1 MAEAQRLV
9 AELGLGDRVEWQL
22 RFINDS
28 EIAPLMER
36 STLCVLPY
44 RKIDSSGVLATA
56 LGMGRPAVVTDVGAL
71 PDAIRDFGAGRVVP
85 PDDPDALAEACAEVL
100 ADPLPAYEGALA
112 ARRALTWDVAAEQ
125 HEQVYREVIA

>member
-1 MAEAQRLV
+1 AVAQARRLV
-9 AELGLGDRVEWQL
+9 GELGLADRVEWQL
-22 RFINDS
+22 RFVGAD

-56 LGMGRPAVVTDVGAL
+56 LGHGRPAVVTDVGGL

-85 PDDPDALAEACAEVL
+85 PDDPAALADACVELL
-100 ADPLPAYEGALA
+100 ADPAALERAYGGTELA
-112 ARRALTWDVAAEQ
+112 RQALTWDA
-125 HEQVYREVIA
+125 

>member
-1 MAEAQRLV
+1 
-9 AELGLGDRVEWQL
+9 
-22 RFINDS
+22 
-28 EIAPLMER
+28 MER

-56 LGMGRPAVVTDVGAL
+56 LGMGRPAVVTDVAACRM
-71 PDAIRDFGAGRVVP
+71 PCATTARVLSCRLTMSTRSP
-85 PDDPDALAEACAEVL
+85 AACAELL
-100 ADPLPAYEGALA
+100 ADPLPRRTRAELA